1 MDLLNQEKNMES
13 RETLAAL
20 SEGMADAVAKA
31 GRSVVRVH
39 GRRRRPGS
47 GVVYAED
54 LGLTAGH
61 VLEREEDLSVET
73 ADGRTLAARFVGRD
87 HSSDLAVLRVE
98 GLGVEAA
105 TPAGGEARV
114 GQISL
119 AVARPGRGGGRGGAR
134 AARAGGEAR
143 VGQISLAVASPGRG
157 EGPRA
162 TFGIVS
168 SVGGPVRTR
177 RGPRAARR
185 TRAHT

>member
-73 ADGRTLAARFVGRD
+73 ADGRTLGARFVGRD
-87 HSSDLAVLRVE
+87 HSSDLAVLRGE
-98 GLGVEAA
+98 GLGVAAA
-105 TPAGGEARV
+105 TPAGGGAGGGGVR
-114 GQISL
+114 G
-119 AVARPGRGGGRGGAR
+119 RGPGRGGPGGGGGGAR
-134 AARAGGEAR
+134 RRGGPAGG
-143 VGQISLAVASPGRG
+143 GRG
-157 EGPRA
+157 EGGREL
-162 TFGIVS
+162 
-168 SVGGPVRTR
+168 
-177 RGPRAARR
+177 ARR
-185 TRAHT
+185 REPRPR

>member
-54 LGLTAGH
+54 LVLTAGH

-105 TPAGGEARV
+105 TPAGG
-114 GQISL
+114 G
-119 AVARPGRGGGRGGAR
+119 GGGGGGGRG
-134 AARAGGEAR
+134 AGGA
-143 VGQISLAVASPGRG
+143 
-157 EGPRA
+157 
-162 TFGIVS
+162 
-168 SVGGPVRTR
+168 
-177 RGPRAARR
+177 
-185 TRAHT
+185 